1 MQEVFE
7 KEISDEEALQNFL
20 LNEDCLNELL
30 PWTGQF
36 NIFDVLKL
44 SRQEDFHSKMLA
56 WLLDSNEN
64 HGLGTDFFTAMMSQ
78 LVQCAG
84 TDRYDLLRMQTLDYS
99 SFTVYKDWQNI
110 DIVLV
115 SDKEKM
121 VIVIEN
127 KVTSKER
134 DQELSRYRS
143 QIEKEFDRLDKVYI
157 FLSKEGILLSD
168 IEFWDT
174 MTFSDLVELL
184 EQICERKNLKLDV
197 EHMIRNYKEIIRRDI
212 VDEHQ
217 LMEICNKIYN
227 KHKKALDLIFENRM
241 DDKNVVG
248 TIIRETLSELARDGR
263 ILFDDRQKSNTY
275 LMFHTADMDEYLLP
289 LEQEESSFRTNR
301 VYCYNIIVRDKT
313 LYAGFELGG
322 FHTTDVH
329 KETMRKILSLHKPNE
344 VLEEGFKFKRVLKTK
359 NFDFSDVQELEPAI
373 RGVVEGFVDELLI
386 MEAQLLFNLDN
397 MDMYVG
403 LEDHDLFA
411 DLDALSEI

>member
-30 PWTGQF
+30 PWTGRF
-36 NIFDVLKL
+36 NMFDVLKL

-143 QIEKEFDRLDKVYI
+143 QIEKEFQEFDKVFI
-157 FLSKEGILLSD
+157 FLSKEA
-168 IEFWDT
+168 F
-174 MTFSDLVELL
+174 
-184 EQICERKNLKLDV
+184 C
-197 EHMIRNYKEIIRRDI
+197 
-212 VDEHQ
+212 
-217 LMEICNKIYN
+217 
-227 KHKKALDLIFENRM
+227 
-241 DDKNVVG
+241 
-248 TIIRETLSELARDGR
+248 
-263 ILFDDRQKSNTY
+263 
-275 LMFHTADMDEYLLP
+275 
-289 LEQEESSFRTNR
+289 
-301 VYCYNIIVRDKT
+301 
-313 LYAGFELGG
+313 
-322 FHTTDVH
+322 
-329 KETMRKILSLHKPNE
+329 
-344 VLEEGFKFKRVLKTK
+344 
-359 NFDFSDVQELEPAI
+359 
-373 RGVVEGFVDELLI
+373 
-386 MEAQLLFNLDN
+386 
-397 MDMYVG
+397 
-403 LEDHDLFA
+403 
-411 DLDALSEI
+411 